1 MGAAVAVRGSVE
13 STQARVNPPPERFE
27 TERLRLR
34 RPRLADA
41 ADVYEYASDPEVT
54 RYLAFTTHRVVSTV
68 EEFLRT
74 LDTAAGQGWRYAWAI
89 TETVSD
95 RLIGML
101 EIRIASPRGELGYV
115 LAKRFWGRG
124 YMAEALRPVVD
135 WALRQK
141 PIHRVEAFCDAENHG
156 SARVLEKVGMM
167 REGTLRKY
175 FVHPNVSDVPRD
187 CFLYSIVRE

>member
-1 MGAAVAVRGSVE
+1 MGAAVAVGGSVE

-41 ADVYEYASDPEVT
+41 AAE
-54 RYLAFTTHRVVSTV
+54 
-68 EEFLRT
+68 
-74 LDTAAGQGWRYAWAI
+74 QGWRYAWAI
-89 TETVSD
+89 TETGSD

-124 YMAEALRPVVD
+124 YMAEALRPVVE